1 MLKKI
6 IFCFFF
12 FTFSLLSAQKPIT
25 LEDIWQKYTYRTQSV
40 AGFNFLL
47 NGRDYTI
54 SKDNKI
60 LRYDISTGELSKTDP
75 NKGII
80 LDLTKVGLTQIDG
93 YTFSSDE
100 QKILLYNNTE
110 SIYRHSFR
118 ANYYVWDTKT
128 QVLTPLLKDG
138 KQMNAKFSPKGDKVA
153 FVKDNN
159 IYISDLQSNK
169 ITQVTTDGKQ
179 NSIIN
184 GNCDWVYEE
193 EFSLTSGEG
202 MSALEWSPDGKR
214 VAFLRFDESKVPEYS
229 MQYYNDQAYPTTET
243 FKYPKVGEVNSI
255 VTAHIYDINSGK
267 TVKCDTGNETD
278 LYIPRIYWT
287 KNPAQLC
294 VFRLNRHQNEMELL
308 LADAT
313 SGATKSLLKEMNRY
327 YIETENTNLTFLED
341 GKSFLWMSDKD
352 GFRHIY
358 KYDMTGKQT
367 AQLTKGNFDV
377 TEIYGI
383 DEKRAQIYYQTAEK
397 SPMEREIRAV
407 GLNGKGLRTLAASEG
422 VNDAQFSSNF
432 DFFVLNRSTFNSAA
446 TYTVCDN
453 NGKPQRII
461 EENKSIKTLQQEY
474 GTAPVSFFNF
484 QTSENV
490 TLNGWMLKPTNFD
503 ATKKYPVLM
512 YVYGGPGSQQ
522 VLNRWKGQ
530 DYWWFQL
537 LAQKGYIVA
546 CVDNRGTGARGAE
559 FQKMTYQQLGK
570 YETLDQIEAAKYLG
584 KQPYIDAAR
593 IGIFGWSYGGYMSSL
608 CILKGNDV
616 FKSAIAVAPVT
627 NWKWYDSV
635 YTERFM
641 RTTQENAAGY
651 RENSPVYFADKLK
664 GNYLLVHGIADD
676 NVHFQNSAEMVN
688 ALVKANKQFDTYYYP
703 NRNHGIYGGNTRLH
717 LYTKMTNFLLEK
729 L

>member
-1 MLKKI
+1 MSKKI
-6 IFCFFF
+6 IFLLFLC
-12 FTFSLLSAQKPIT
+12 TFSLLSAQKPIT
-25 LEDIWQKYTYRTQSV
+25 LEDIWQRYTYRAQSV
-40 AGFNFLL
+40 SGFNFLA
-47 NGRDYTI
+47 NGRYYTLY
-54 SKDNKI
+54 KDNKI
-60 LRYDISTGELSKTDP
+60 LQYDITTGTQSAVT
-75 NKGII
+75 
-80 LDLTKVGLTQIDG
+80 LDLAKVGLSAIDG
-93 YTFSSDE
+93 YTFSADE
-100 QKILLYNNTE
+100 QKILLYADVEN
-110 SIYRHSFR
+110 IYRHSFR
-118 ANYYVWDTKT
+118 ANYYVWDIKT
-128 QVLTPLLKDG
+128 QTLTPLLKEA
-138 KQMNAKFSPKGDKVA
+138 KQTSAKFSPKADKVV

-159 IYISDLQSNK
+159 LYINDLQTNK

-184 GNCDWVYEE
+184 GICDWVYEE
-193 EFSLTSGEG
+193 EFSLVSGEG

-214 VAFLRFDESKVPEYS
+214 IAFLRFDESRVPEYA
-229 MQYYNDQAYPTTET
+229 MQYYNDQAYPQTET
-243 FKYPKVGEVNSI
+243 FKYPKVGEANST
-255 VTAHIYDINSGK
+255 VTAHIYDINAAK
-267 TVKCDTGNETD
+267 TIKCDTGTETD
-278 LYIPRIYWT
+278 VYIPRIYWT
-287 KNPAQLC
+287 KNPNQLC
-294 VFRLNRHQNEMELL
+294 VFRLNRHQNNLELL
-308 LADAT
+308 LADAA
-313 SGATKSLLKEMNRY
+313 SGATKLLLKETHQY

-341 GKSFLWMSDKD
+341 GKTFLWMSDKD

-358 KYDMTGKQT
+358 KYDMNGKEI

-383 DEKRAQIYYQTAEK
+383 DQKRAQIYYQTAEK
-397 SPMEREIRAV
+397 SPIAREIRAI
-407 GLNGKGLRTLAASEG
+407 GLNGKGLRTLAAQVG
-422 VNDAQFSSNF
+422 VNDAQFSSSF
-432 DFFVLNRSTFNSAA
+432 DYFVLNNSTFNSPA

-453 NGKPQRII
+453 NGKPQRVI
-461 EENKSIKTLQQEY
+461 EENKATKALQQEY
-474 GTAPVSFFNF
+474 GAAPVSFFNF
-484 QTSENV
+484 KTSENV
-490 TLNGWMLKPTNFD
+490 TLNGWMLKPNNFD

-530 DYWWFQL
+530 DYWWFQM

-584 KQPYIDAAR
+584 KQTYIDPTR

-616 FKSAIAVAPVT
+616 FKAAIAVAPVT
-627 NWKWYDSV
+627 NWKWYDSI

-641 RTTQENAAGY
+641 RSTKENPDGY
-651 RENSPVYFADKLK
+651 RDNSPVYFADRLK

-688 ALVKANKQFDTYYYP
+688 ALVKANKQFDSYYYP

-717 LYTKMTNFLLEK
+717 LYTKMTNFLIEK

>member
-1 MLKKI
+1 
-6 IFCFFF
+6 
-12 FTFSLLSAQKPIT
+12 
-25 LEDIWQKYTYRTQSV
+25 
-40 AGFNFLL
+40 
-47 NGRDYTI
+47 
-54 SKDNKI
+54 
-60 LRYDISTGELSKTDP
+60 
-75 NKGII
+75 
-80 LDLTKVGLTQIDG
+80 
-93 YTFSSDE
+93 
-100 QKILLYNNTE
+100 
-110 SIYRHSFR
+110 
-118 ANYYVWDTKT
+118 
-128 QVLTPLLKDG
+128 
-138 KQMNAKFSPKGDKVA
+138 
-153 FVKDNN
+153 
-159 IYISDLQSNK
+159 
-169 ITQVTTDGKQ
+169 
-179 NSIIN
+179 
-184 GNCDWVYEE
+184 
-193 EFSLTSGEG
+193 

-664 GNYLLVHGIADD
+664 GKYLLVHGIADD